1 MSESAL
7 RRRFKEEVETSINE
21 YVNQRK
27 IEESKMML
35 QSGVSVGEIARRLS
49 FYDLSHYY
57 RTFKKYTG
65 MTPQYFRDTNVVA

>member
-1 MSESAL
+1 
-7 RRRFKEEVETSINE
+7 
-21 YVNQRK
+21 
-27 IEESKMML
+27 
-35 QSGVSVGEIARRLS
+35 LS